1 MQEGA
6 GNRALHRIPLVTAHR
21 VTVTSPAFSPGAG
34 LIDVMIGS
42 EVESDQFFFKKLC
55 DQVPD
60 LSLEE
65 LDIRVICPFYSNELY
80 VRPFFL
86 KGIIHGFT
94 LGKGY
99 RAVADSVQQQ
109 KWRCLLC
116 HIADRA
122 RLQSFFF
129 MAGSV
134 HAYQK

>member
-80 VRPFFL
+80 VRPFSSRASYMASL
-86 KGIIHGFT
+86 WEKGTVRSQIP
-94 LGKGY
+94 
-99 RAVADSVQQQ
+99 
-109 KWRCLLC
+109 
-116 HIADRA
+116 
-122 RLQSFFF
+122 
-129 MAGSV
+129 
-134 HAYQK
+134 